1 MDSERTALENRSFF
15 KLNTSIKRGIRYFVP
30 KVTFEDIKS
39 VRLGPHLKLFPFDIL
54 VLIFIGQAMLPLWAA
69 FLLVI
74 VNVGTWWCYH
84 RIPQFLRRVS
94 GAQGEGILIPGNIVE
109 YFARFIHS
117 CGVHHRA
124 HYGLMFTMMAGFH
137 TVMSGQIWGMTIPMS
152 YALIIAW
159 SGYAALLVI
168 DFRMY
173 WVSVRT
179 LQELRLDS
187 LEEANRY
194 TEDLKRSNVELEN
207 FAYIASHD
215 LRSPLRGIINLSK
228 WIEKDI
234 GDTCS
239 DDTRNNLRLLKSRT
253 QRMDNLLND
262 LLQYSR
268 IGRIETEVELIRPAQ
283 LAEEVFDTLAVQ
295 DHSTIHVS
303 GHDLEFIDYRVPYEM
318 ILSNLITN
326 AIKHNSKAHKNVWV
340 STQLVEGRV
349 ELQVEDDG
357 PGVEE
362 IYREKIFEVFTTL
375 DRRDKKEASGM
386 GLAIVNKIIT
396 HQGGSI
402 RLDDSPHGGARFI
415 VTLPLSQQ
423 VL

>member
-1 MDSERTALENRSFF
+1 M
-15 KLNTSIKRGIRYFVP
+15 
-30 KVTFEDIKS
+30 
-39 VRLGPHLKLFPFDIL
+39 
-54 VLIFIGQAMLPLWAA
+54 
-69 FLLVI
+69 
-74 VNVGTWWCYH
+74 
-84 RIPQFLRRVS
+84 
-94 GAQGEGILIPGNIVE
+94 
-109 YFARFIHS
+109 FA
-117 CGVHHRA
+117 
-124 HYGLMFTMMAGFH
+124 MMAGFH
-137 TVMSGQIWGMTIPMS
+137 TLMSGQIWGMAVPVS

-159 SGYAALLVI
+159 SGYGALLVI

-194 TEDLKRSNVELEN
+194 TEDLKRSNEELEN

-215 LRSPLRGIINLSK
+215 LRSPLRGIINLSN

-234 GDTCS
+234 GDRCS

-268 IGRIETEVELIRPAQ
+268 IGRIETEVELVRPAQ

-402 RLDDSPHGGARFI
+402 KIDDSPHGGARFI

-423 VL
+423 GLKHDG